1 MTTNLTLFELLDLRF
16 EYEQLIQTLQFK
28 SKNGDIA
35 SLQSFIDTGHKN
47 NRFKPGY
54 ERALELAKVI
64 VEQYDKKI
72 NIPGLYG
79 EEVEAV

>member
-1 MTTNLTLFELLDLRF
+1 MNTNLTLFELLDLRF

-28 SKNGDIA
+28 SKNGDIF
-35 SLQSFIDTGHKN
+35 SLRNFIDTGYKN

-54 ERALELAKVI
+54 DRALELAKVI

-72 NIPGLYG
+72 DIPSLCG
-79 EEVEAV
+79 EEV